1 LLWLEDIE
9 MMKNILITMSLVLA
23 ALISLPQ
30 TVLAAVVSLDI
41 APTTVEITTF
51 YNGSTVEVKGEI
63 AADAEVLLLVS
74 GSGEELHVKKK
85 GKVGG
90 LFWMNTGDLTFEN
103 VPRVYMIY
111 TGKKLADKLENESIG
126 LGFNALEGIV
136 EIKPESE
143 ENSFYFKEFVRLK
156 ESQGLFSKSGE
167 AVTYGA
173 TSNGVRSY
181 QATLV
186 IPPQMKQDSYTVAAY
201 AVKDNQVLASSTV
214 DLKLKQVGFPAQL
227 SSLAFDHSLLYG
239 IMAVIIAILAGLIIS
254 AIFKSK
260 GGGAH

>member
-1 LLWLEDIE
+1 MI
-9 MMKNILITMSLVLA
+9 KNILITISLVLT

-30 TVLAAVVSLDI
+30 TGSAAEISLNI

-51 YNGSTVEVKGEI
+51 YNGSTIEVKGDV
-63 AADAEVLLLVS
+63 AADAEVLVLVS

-90 LFWMNTGDLTFEN
+90 LFWMNVGDMTFEN

-111 TGKKLADKLENESIG
+111 TGKELADKLENKSMG
-126 LGFNALEGIV
+126 LGFNALEGVV

-143 ENSFYFKEFVRLK
+143 DNSFYFKEFVRLK
-156 ESQGLFSKSGE
+156 ESQGLYSKSGE

-173 TSNGVRSY
+173 TSNGVRSF
-181 QATLV
+181 QATLT

-201 AVKDNQVLASSTV
+201 AVKDNHVLANSTAKLE
-214 DLKLKQVGFPAQL
+214 LKMVSFPAQL
-227 SSLAFDHSLLYG
+227 SRLAFNHSLMYG

-260 GGGAH
+260 GDGAH